1 MSTIETNGWCGRGSR
16 RGNPRTDGLGVS
28 MSDFDTGF
36 DADPARV
43 AERRREQVERLVSRI
58 NGLLRDVTE
67 ILMRS
72 ASREP
77 TERALCERIVE
88 TGPYDT
94 AWIGEVDVAS
104 DAIVPSTSAGPDV
117 PGKEFAIDRRSSH
130 PVAEA
135 LETDSVRVSTDDSG
149 TGPAGIAAAPL
160 SYGDRSYGV
169 LVVGVDDAAAL
180 DEIEVT
186 VVEALG
192 WTISIAIDAARSR
205 RILATDDIV
214 EVAFEVRDSAL
225 VPIALSQA
233 CDCQFSYEGTVF
245 DADGS
250 TIAFFSTD
258 VDHDTVR
265 AAVAEEPRIE
275 ANVVAGDKSGGLIE
289 FDLGHDSFVRL
300 LAERG
305 ATIQRLDVDEGTAR
319 LELEVPSAA
328 DPRSIVDWVQEA
340 YPATELVAFRDRQ
353 RPPTTKREF
362 LAELESDLTNRQLM
376 ALELAYLS
384 GFYDRTRTVTGKELA
399 ERMDISR
406 PAFHDHLRAA
416 ERKVI
421 GQFLEESRIGFG
433 RDG

>member
-1 MSTIETNGWCGRGSR
+1 
-16 RGNPRTDGLGVS
+16 
-28 MSDFDTGF
+28 MSDFDPGF
-36 DADPARV
+36 DTDPARI
-43 AERRREQVERLVSRI
+43 AERRQEQIERLVSRI
-58 NGLLRDVTE
+58 NGLLYDVTE

-72 ASREP
+72 ASREL
-77 TERALCERIVE
+77 TERSLCERIVE
-88 TGPYDT
+88 TEPYNI
-94 AWIGEVDVAS
+94 AWVGEVDVTS
-104 DAIVPSTSAGPDV
+104 DTIVPSTGVGPDA
-117 PGKEFAIDRRSSH
+117 PGKGFSIERGSAH
-130 PVAEA
+130 PVAQA
-135 LETDSVRVSTDDSG
+135 LETNSVRVATDDSG
-149 TGPAGIAAAPL
+149 AKPAGVAAAPL

-169 LVVGVDDAAAL
+169 LVVGVDDAEAL

-214 EVAFEVRDSAL
+214 DVVFEVRDPELA
-225 VPIALSQA
+225 PIALSQA
-233 CDCQFSYEGTVF
+233 CDCQLSYEGTVF

-258 VDHDTVR
+258 IDPDAVL
-265 AAVAEEPRIE
+265 AAAAEEPGIE
-275 ANVVAGDKSGGLIE
+275 ASVVTDDEPGGLIE
-289 FDLGHDSFVRL
+289 FDFGHDSFVRS

-305 ATIQRLDVDEGTAR
+305 ASIQRLDINEGTAR
-319 LELEVPSAA
+319 LELEAPSAA
-328 DPRSIVDWVQEA
+328 DPRSIVDWFQEA
-340 YPATELVAFRDRQ
+340 YPASELVVFRDRK

-384 GFYDRTRTVTGKELA
+384 GFYDRTRAVTGEELA

-421 GQFLEESRIGFG
+421 GQFLDGSRNDFG